1 MKHLILVLAV
11 LCSFSV
17 SRQSKLVGAWDTK
30 EDNTIIVI
38 SESDSNILG
47 KIESSD
53 NPKAAVGKVILKDL
67 KPNGNSWKGT
77 IYAARRKQ
85 WYDAVIT
92 LKGNVLEIEIQV
104 GFFSKTIE
112 WNKS

>member
-1 MKHLILVLAV
+1 MKYLSLLAV
-11 LCSFSV
+11 IICSFSV
-17 SRQSKLVGAWDTK
+17 SGQCNFIGAWDTK